1 MLSMYEP
8 STGVCTTIIRVRI
21 RTVGDG
27 FCYRKSENIMAW
39 CQDEVIFVIACAQHE
54 PVLDRGTVTVTGRA
68 VGTKETKDKIKM
80 GRDAS

>member
-1 MLSMYEP
+1 MSRARARED
-8 STGVCTTIIRVRI
+8 